1 MRYEIMQPGQ
11 FALLKLH
18 LEPGD
23 RVKAESGAMVSMSPT
38 LELKGTTD
46 GGIMKGLGRMLSGES
61 FFFQEV
67 TAARGDGE
75 LMLASKTIGDVRA
88 VHLDGSY
95 SLLVQKDGFLAATD
109 GIEVSTKMQNLSR
122 GLFSGEGFFVVEI
135 SGRGTVFLS
144 SFGSVHEV
152 SLGHGEEIIIDN
164 GHLVAWPSYMSYQIE
179 KSSRGWVSSFKSG
192 EMLVCRFRG
201 PGTVLIQSH
210 NPGGFG
216 NWLRRFIPNTSN

>member
-1 MRYEIMQPGQ
+1 MRHEILSQGQ
-11 FALLKLH
+11 FALLKLE

-38 LELKGTTD
+38 LELNGTTD
-46 GGIMKGLGRMLSGES
+46 GGIMRGLGRMLSGES

-67 TAARGDGE
+67 TASRGSGV
-75 LMLASKTIGDVRA
+75 LTLASKTIGDVRA

-95 SLLVQKDGFLAATD
+95 SLLVQKDGFLAATS

-122 GLFSGEGFFVVEI
+122 GIFSGEGFFVVEI
-135 SGRGTVFLS
+135 SGRGTVYLS

-164 GHLVAWPSYMSYQIE
+164 GHLVAWPAYMSYQIE

-192 EMLVCRFRG
+192 ELLVCRFRG

-216 NWLRRFIPNTSN
+216 NWLRRFLPKSSN